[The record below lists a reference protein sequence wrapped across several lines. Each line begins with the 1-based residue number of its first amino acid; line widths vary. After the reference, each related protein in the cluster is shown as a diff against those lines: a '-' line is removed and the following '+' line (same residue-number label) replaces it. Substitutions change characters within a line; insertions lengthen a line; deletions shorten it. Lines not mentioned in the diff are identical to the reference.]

1 MQERFYNHSRQHYS
15 PTHTHKKKPNVEPEG
30 SFGLQKSPV
39 LENMYIFYAPDPSM
53 LSFDVEVWAASDP
66 ATNEVPFLIGKA
78 VVLPFKFKYS
88 RCGHIRLPLLN
99 NGTLSHSHSSFPNR
113 CCGCCLYVV

>member
-1 MQERFYNHSRQHYS
+1 
-15 PTHTHKKKPNVEPEG
+15 
-30 SFGLQKSPV
+30 
-39 LENMYIFYAPDPSM
+39 MYIFYAPDPSL
-53 LSFDVEVWAASDP
+53 LSFDVEVWAATDP

-99 NGTLSHSHSSFPNR
+99 NGTLTLALPPPNR
-113 CCGCCLYVV
+113 CCGRCVYAV